1 MSLSGLELK
10 VEPSWALNS
19 HRSPSLHL
27 LSLGITEVC
36 HKAQFMVSNK

>member
-10 VEPSWALNS
+10 VEP
-19 HRSPSLHL
+19 RVPSLHL
-27 LSLGITEVC
+27 PSFGITEVC